1 MEGEKIVMDTR
12 MRFTE
17 EELTILSNG
26 ILALIHNAG
35 TAKTLVTD
43 SNTHSAI
50 EAEIEKL
57 VALNS
62 KICKGMEK

>member
-1 MEGEKIVMDTR
+1 MEGEDIAMDTR
-12 MRFTE
+12 MRFAE

-43 SNTHSAI
+43 NKTHAAI
-50 EAEIEKL
+50 DAEIEKL
-57 VALNS
+57 VALNT
-62 KICKGMEK
+62 KICRGMEK

>member
-1 MEGEKIVMDTR
+1 MEGEEKVMDSR

-17 EELTILSNG
+17 EELTMLSNG

-43 SNTHSAI
+43 NKTYAAI
-50 EAEIEKL
+50 DAEIEKL
-57 VALNS
+57 VALNT
-62 KICKGMEK
+62 KICRGVEK

>member
-1 MEGEKIVMDTR
+1 MNNEIK
-12 MRFTE
+12 FTQ

-43 SNTHSAI
+43 SNTHAAI
-50 EAEIEKL
+50 DAEIDKL

-62 KICKGMEK
+62 KICRY